1 MNKVGLIA
9 NNEVLFNKIVKEI
22 GEENKK
28 SVEIEFLDDN
38 LLQIESVLEKISLL
52 NDKKVDFI
60 AIDNIN
66 SFLEFEDLQTKSPL
80 LILHPIDTL
89 VLKLGGE
96 LNQFPLWILEN
107 KLAKRLLDLHGYSYQ
122 VADKQTKENLLKLKD
137 KDLTKEQIEYIIKEE
152 VQRYKPYGV
161 DSIVFTNDYN
171 TRDIKQVEELD
182 LYKLEDS
189 YIREIV
195 NLLNK

>member
-9 NNEVLFNKIVKEI
+9 NNEVLFNKIVKKI

-28 SVEIEFLDDN
+28 HIEIEFLDDN
-38 LLQIESVLEKISLL
+38 LLQIESVLKKISLL

-60 AIDNIN
+60 AIDNID
-66 SFLEFEDLQTKSPL
+66 SFLEFEDLQSKSPL

-107 KLAKRLLDLHGYSYQ
+107 KLAKRLLDLHGFSYQ
-122 VADKQTKENLLKLKD
+122 VADKQTKENLLKLKN
-137 KDLTKEQIEYIIKEE
+137 KNLTKEQIENIIKKE

-161 DSIVFTNDYN
+161 DSIVFTHDYN
-171 TRDIKQVEELD
+171 TLGIKQVEELD
-182 LYKLEDS
+182 LYKIEDS
-189 YIREIV
+189 YVREII